1 MDALLKRV
9 GTEDLNDTRPLRL
22 QESEPCGCEGRIFRL
37 EERASAEVPELEH
50 IRSEVGLV
58 RHYKERFSCFLSKM
72 RSHWVL
78 SRGVMQSGSVSVFSV
93 SKNPCELQPLYGLV

>member
-37 EERASAEVPELEH
+37 EERASAEVPELEQ
-50 IRSEVGLV
+50 RE
-58 RHYKERFSCFLSKM
+58 
-72 RSHWVL
+72 
-78 SRGVMQSGSVSVFSV
+78 
-93 SKNPCELQPLYGLV
+93 